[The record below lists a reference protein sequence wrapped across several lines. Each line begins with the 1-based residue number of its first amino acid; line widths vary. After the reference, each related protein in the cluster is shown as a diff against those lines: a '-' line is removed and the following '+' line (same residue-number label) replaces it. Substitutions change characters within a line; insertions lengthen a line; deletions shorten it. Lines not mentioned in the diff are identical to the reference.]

1 MAKHQKRN
9 LKQAVGQIFG
19 NEPAWYITSM
29 AAAASIM
36 FASPQIFD
44 ETTAPDEIGTEQ
56 AASVLAEHE
65 ASFSALQEMKA
76 EIELNEARATLGGAS
91 NLADLKDAFANQ
103 AVEAYL
109 DLYTEGVSTEGAAI
123 SEKQFQDLRDQFT
136 QTIAKP
142 SDLGFQSNIEVGML
156 DELLAEHDLTSNTDA
171 QKYQKVKALDQAM
184 ADSLRDNQNVFADA
198 AFTVGGSLGAIALM
212 FLFCGPIA
220 TRWSEE
226 PKYLTPTSHP
236 NKFRKNGKYGKH

>member
-1 MAKHQKRN
+1 MAQHQKRN
-9 LKQAVGQIFG
+9 LKQAVGQVFG
-19 NEPAWYITSM
+19 NEPAWYITSIV
-29 AAAASIM
+29 AATSIVI
-36 FASPQIFD
+36 ASPQIFD
-44 ETTAPDEIGTEQ
+44 TTTAPDEIGTEQ

-109 DLYTEGVSTEGAAI
+109 DLYTEGASTEGAAI

-156 DELLAEHDLTSNTDA
+156 DELLVEHDLTSNTDA
-171 QKYQKVKALDQAM
+171 QKYQKVKALDQAL
-184 ADSLRDNQNVFADA
+184 ADSLRDNKNVFADA
-198 AFTVGGSLGAIALM
+198 AFTVGGSFGAIALM

-220 TRWSEE
+220 TRWRDE
-226 PKYLTPTSHP
+226 PKYVSSKAKPKKP
-236 NKFRKNGKYGKH
+236 GKYGQH